1 MKTGLTMAHTKKTNK
16 PIPILIG
23 LALTALFTA
32 VMVVLS
38 RDVDIPLLDPKGL
51 VANEQHWLLIT
62 STLIM
67 LAFGIPVILTLYF
80 FTWKYREDNPDAT
93 YSPNKNS
100 SKAMLAFSWGGP
112 FIIVAILACLLVPAT
127 YRLVPQ
133 EPIVTGKDQL
143 TIQVVS
149 MNWKWLFIYPEQEIA
164 TINFAQI
171 PVDTPIRFELTADEA
186 PMSSFWVPH
195 LAGMLYTMTGHV
207 NPLHLVADTVGDYP
221 GASAEINGN
230 GFAGMKFTTRV
241 STEEDFEVWVN
252 EVKQSPNHLNDAT
265 YKELLKPSEYDE
277 PAFYAST
284 TPNLYDNIV
293 GKYNSDHSHAGAHEG
308 HGSY

>member
-1 MKTGLTMAHTKKTNK
+1 MANNKKSNK
-16 PIPILIG
+16 LIPILAAII
-23 LALTALFTA
+23 LAATFNAA
-32 VMVVLS
+32 MVALS
-38 RDVDIPLLDPKGL
+38 RDVDIPLLDPKGF

-67 LAFGIPVILTLYF
+67 LAFGVPVILTLYF
-80 FTWKYREDNPDAT
+80 FTWKYREDNPNTA
-93 YSPNKNS
+93 YSPERNS
-100 SKAMLAFSWGGP
+100 SKAMLIFAWGGP
-112 FIIVAILACLLVPAT
+112 FIIVAILASLLVPAT
-127 YRLVPQ
+127 HRLEPQ
-133 EPIVTGKDQL
+133 KPIAADKDQL
-143 TIQVVS
+143 TVQVVS
-149 MNWKWLFIYPEQEIA
+149 MNWKWLFIYPEQDIA
-164 TINFAQI
+164 TVNFAQI

-241 STEEDFEVWVN
+241 STEADFEAWVN
-252 EVKQSPNHLNDAT
+252 EVKQSPSQLDDAT
-265 YKELLKPSEYDE
+265 YKELLRPSQYDN
-277 PAFYAST
+277 PVFYAST

-293 GKYNSDHSHAGAHEG
+293 SKYSSDHSPSGTHEG